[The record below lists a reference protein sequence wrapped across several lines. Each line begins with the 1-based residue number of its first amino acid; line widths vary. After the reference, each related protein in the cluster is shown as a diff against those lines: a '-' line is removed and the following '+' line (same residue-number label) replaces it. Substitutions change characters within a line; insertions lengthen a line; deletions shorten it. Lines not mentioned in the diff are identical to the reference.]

1 MLGAHVLDPRHL
13 GVKTPITIPAE
24 IMIWALHVV
33 PPPRIVAIKIEV
45 AVITGPV
52 GIGIL
57 LVLPKGSIVWE
68 PSLTAIAICHQTVGV
83 QRLKVEC
90 VSYQISDVGTRSR
103 IYTNRMY
110 SKSLWVSHEC
120 DQKER

>member
-1 MLGAHVLDPRHL
+1 MHGAHVLDPRHL
-13 GVKTPITIPAE
+13 GVKTPIAIPAE

-57 LVLPKGSIVWE
+57 LVLPKSSIVWE
-68 PSLTAIAICHQTVGV
+68 PSLTAIAICHQTVGA
-83 QRLKVEC
+83 QRLKVGC
-90 VSYQISDVGTRSR
+90 VSYRILDVGTRS
-103 IYTNRMY
+103 
-110 SKSLWVSHEC
+110 
-120 DQKER
+120 